1 MPDTNSSEITFEPRI
16 IGFCCKFCAYA
27 AADLAGSMRISYPA
41 SVKIIQ
47 VPCTGRIDM
56 IHILRPLEDGA
67 DGVMIAGCLEGECH
81 FLQGNLKARSR
92 VEGIRRILAQI
103 GMEPDR
109 VAMFNLSSAMGPKF
123 AEITAQMTDHIRQ
136 LGPSPVAEAGKKS
149 RNAA

>member
-1 MPDTNSSEITFEPRI
+1 MPDINTSEVAFEPRI

-56 IHILRPLEDGA
+56 IHILKPLEDGA

-92 VEGIRRILAQI
+92 VEAVRRILAQI

-123 AEITAQMTDHIRQ
+123 AEITAQMTDRIRQ
-136 LGPSPVAEAGKKS
+136 LGPSPVGEAGKKS

>member
-1 MPDTNSSEITFEPRI
+1 MPDRSTEVAFEPRI

-92 VEGIRRILAQI
+92 VEAVRRILAQI

-123 AEITAQMTDHIRQ
+123 AEITEQMTDRIRQ

>member
-1 MPDTNSSEITFEPRI
+1 MPNTSTEEKFEPRI

-56 IHILRPLEDGA
+56 IHILKPLEDGA
-67 DGVMIAGCLEGECH
+67 DGVMIAGCMEGECH

-92 VEGIRRILAQI
+92 VEAVRRILAQI

-123 AEITAQMTDHIRQ
+123 AEITTQMTDRIRA
-136 LGPSPVAEAGKKS
+136 LGPSPVAVS
-149 RNAA
+149 RATSQNAA

>member
-1 MPDTNSSEITFEPRI
+1 MQDTSTKEAFEPRI

-56 IHILRPLEDGA
+56 IHILKSLEDGA

-81 FLQGNLKARSR
+81 FLQGNFKARSR
-92 VEGIRRILAQI
+92 VEAVRRILAQI

-123 AEITAQMTDHIRQ
+123 AEITAQMTDRIRQ
-136 LGPSPVAEAGKKS
+136 LGPSPVATAGKKS
-149 RNAA
+149 RDAA